1 MFTKV
6 LIANRGEIAVRIIRS
21 LKELGIRSVAVYSE
35 ADRRA
40 LHVRMAD
47 EAYCVGPAPSS
58 ESYLK
63 SDVILEIARKSGAQ
77 AIHPGYGFLS
87 ENAGFAQECADA
99 GIVFIGPPPAAI
111 DAMGEKTRA
120 RQLMME
126 AGVPLV
132 PGTQEAIEDVNVIK
146 KLADEMGFPVLV
158 KAAAGGGGKGMRRV
172 DRPEDLEAAFI
183 GAKREALSA
192 FGNGAVYLE
201 KYVVNPKHVE
211 IQVLADTHGN
221 VVHLFERDCSVQR
234 RHQKI
239 IEEAPCPVLSEGVR
253 QKMGAVA
260 VKAARAVGY
269 VGAGTLEF
277 LLDVDQN
284 FYFLEMNT
292 RLQVE
297 HPITEMV
304 TGLDLVRWQ
313 LKIAAGQP
321 LSFAQEDIKLRGAA
335 IECRIYAEDSYNGFM
350 PCPGELKFVKEPSG
364 AGVRVDSGVY
374 SGSEVTVFYDPMIAK
389 LIVSGEDRE
398 HAIARMRR
406 ALKEYV
412 IHGITTNVEFL
423 DEVLADEGF
432 SRGDYDTE
440 FVPNL
445 MIQKEAAREAAENA
459 GAAVDS
465 GASDYAEIAAVIA
478 AYRRDEEISQ
488 SGGVRGQ
495 AAGANAN
502 EPEKSRWKSLGRF
515 RQLNHL

>member
-47 EAYCVGPAPSS
+47 EAYCVGPAPSA

-63 SDVILEIARKSGAQ
+63 SDVILEIAKKSGAQ

-87 ENAGFAQECADA
+87 ENAEFATQCAEA

-120 RQLMME
+120 RQLMLE

-132 PGTQEAIEDVNVIK
+132 PGTQEAIEDVAVIK

-172 DRPEDLEAAFI
+172 DRPEDLEAAFV
-183 GAKREALSA
+183 GARREALSA

-201 KYVVNPKHVE
+201 KYVVHPKHVE

-239 IEEAPCPVLSEGVR
+239 IEEAPCPVLSEEVR

-260 VKAARAVGY
+260 VKAAKAVGY

-277 LLDVDQN
+277 LLDADQN

-297 HPITEMV
+297 HPITEMI

-313 LKIAAGQP
+313 LKIAAGER
-321 LSFAQEDIKLRGAA
+321 LSFGQEDVKRRGAA
-335 IECRIYAEDSYNGFM
+335 IECRIYAEDPDGGFM
-350 PCPGELKFVKEPSG
+350 PCPGELKYVQEPAG
-364 AGVRVDSGVY
+364 PGVRVDSGVY

-389 LIVSGEDRE
+389 LIVWGEDRE

-406 ALKEYV
+406 ALREYV
-412 IHGITTNVEFL
+412 VYGIKTNVAFH

-432 SRGDYDTE
+432 VRGDYDTE
-440 FVPNL
+440 FVPVML
-445 MIQKEAAREAAENA
+445 AAREAAAAEENQA
-459 GAAVDS
+459 GAQEDVDF
-465 GASDYAEIAAVIA
+465 AEIAAVIA
-478 AYRRDEEISQ
+478 AHRRDEAIALAG
-488 SGGVRGQ
+488 SGTSASGQ
-495 AAGANAN
+495 AAASDGQS
-502 EPEKSRWKSLGRF
+502 EKSRWKSLGRF